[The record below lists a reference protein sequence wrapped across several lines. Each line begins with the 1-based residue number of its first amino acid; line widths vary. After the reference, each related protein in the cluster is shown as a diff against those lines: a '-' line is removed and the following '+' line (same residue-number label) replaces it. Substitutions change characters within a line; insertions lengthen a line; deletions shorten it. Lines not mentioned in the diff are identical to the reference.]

1 MNTFHSIVLA
11 VLFLPTLA
19 LAQSDGSIPP
29 RDASGIS
36 PAPVADSTSAS
47 TSDPIAPAP
56 DAGDGTSA
64 STATSTQAPVSSPAA
79 PAVPALVATT
89 TRPDVTPKPRPMPS
103 DPTPGLMAPS
113 VPPFLDATGAPLPPK
128 VEPPPPDSGN
138 MMNIIIV
145 LGGLSLVTLGYLAML
160 RAKKGG
166 EKSDDKGSHCLD
178 LKKLMEKKLA
188 ELTDIRG
195 RIESKAK
202 ERVREKIREGVEGTR
217 AEEPLALLEA
227 AEREYGR
234 LKKLYEECIL
244 TGGKPRFR
252 GTIIERSLKNTQVL
266 EKTTIE
272 RTYPSDDDT
281 LYDILID
288 EDHISE
294 FAQHLAPG
302 PWYAHFWK
310 PGSDR
315 AIVVFRDRTFEIT
328 ISDTATWRDAVA
340 YGISIGIPK
349 EELDFKIPS
358 DVRA

>member
-47 TSDPIAPAP
+47 TSDPITPAP

-64 STATSTQAPVSSPAA
+64 SAATSTQASVSSPGA

-89 TRPDVTPKPRPMPS
+89 TRPNTTFQSQPISADPPQGLVVPTVTS
-103 DPTPGLMAPS
+103 LQEEAGA
-113 VPPFLDATGAPLPPK
+113 VPPPK

-217 AEEPLALLEA
+217 AEDPLALLEA
-227 AEREYGR
+227 TEREYGR
-234 LKKLYEECIL
+234 LKKLYEECVL
-244 TGGKPRFR
+244 TGGKRRLR

-272 RTYPSDDDT
+272 RMYPSDDEV

-294 FAQHLAPG
+294 FAQHLVPG

-328 ISDTATWRDAVA
+328 ISDTATWRDAVT
-340 YGISIGIPK
+340 YGISIGIPEK
-349 EELDFKIPS
+349 ELDFKIPS
-358 DVRA
+358 AA